1 MHLAEELQRVAIDI
15 GVDLLLDQILVGVE
29 PLQSQGVLS
38 GSEQEFLGQVSGAVP
53 FEEEGEDL
61 VHDVGDHVPVGILG
75 ILPLLFPTALFRP
88 ELSVFGRALL
98 PRSLRTG
105 SSVMNFLLI
114 FPKFSF

>member
-38 GSEQEFLGQVSGAVP
+38 GPEQEFLGQVSGAVP
-53 FEEEGEDL
+53 FEEEGENL
-61 VHDVGDHVPVGILG
+61 VHDVGDHVPVGILE

-98 PRSLRTG
+98 SCYLRTG